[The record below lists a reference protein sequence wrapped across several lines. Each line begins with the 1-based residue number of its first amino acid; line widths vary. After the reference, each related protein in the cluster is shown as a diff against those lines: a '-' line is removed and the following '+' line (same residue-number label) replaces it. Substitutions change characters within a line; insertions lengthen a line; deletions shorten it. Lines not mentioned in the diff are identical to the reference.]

1 VLLFLTCIAQTLL
14 HPPLC
19 AGTSIGK
26 RYARTDEIGVPYA
39 LTVDY
44 DTLTDKC
51 VTLRE
56 RDSMTQVRARCELRC
71 LVRLHCELWCAC

>member
-1 VLLFLTCIAQTLL
+1 VHTLTTVSCVVGYVCVCVCA
-14 HPPLC
+14 

-56 RDSMTQVRARCELRC
+56 RDTMTQVSGG
-71 LVRLHCELWCAC
+71 

>member
-1 VLLFLTCIAQTLL
+1 MAALLLCVPTRAQ
-14 HPPLC
+14 HVC
-19 AGTSIGK
+19 VFVAGTSIGK

-44 DTLTDKC
+44 DTLSDKC

-56 RDSMTQVRARCELRC
+56 RDTMTQVRPVDELC
-71 LVRLHCELWCAC
+71 G

>member
-1 VLLFLTCIAQTLL
+1 MCFCTRESICARALSC
-14 HPPLC
+14 PPT
-19 AGTSIGK
+19 GTSIGK

-56 RDSMTQVRARCELRC
+56 RDSMTQVRERCELQC
-71 LVRLHCELWCAC
+71 VVSEGSL

>member
-1 VLLFLTCIAQTLL
+1 M
-14 HPPLC
+14 

-56 RDSMTQVRARCELRC
+56 RDTMTQVREAVTC
-71 LVRLHCELWCAC
+71 LAGFRV